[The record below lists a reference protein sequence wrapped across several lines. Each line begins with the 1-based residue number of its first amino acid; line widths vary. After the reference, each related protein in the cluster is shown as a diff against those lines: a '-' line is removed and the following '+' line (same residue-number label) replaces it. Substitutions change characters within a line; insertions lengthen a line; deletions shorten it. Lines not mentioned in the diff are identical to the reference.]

1 MKKYKTL
8 LFDMDGT
15 IADTDPL
22 ILEAMNFLYDKYR
35 NGNRTPE
42 SEIIYF
48 SGPPI
53 RDTLKK
59 EFPDKDINFM
69 FEEFHKKS
77 STLYA
82 THVFA
87 YPNSKEVLLELKKDG
102 YQLGIVTNKLHHLA
116 EYALKCIDLDNIFE
130 FIVGF
135 DDVDHP
141 KPHQEGILKAID
153 YFKSNKNDTLYIG
166 DNKSDL
172 LTANNAGVDCCL
184 VSWGPRVLP
193 KELNPTF
200 KISSYIDLKEK
211 LYGKSL

>member
-15 IADTDPL
+15 IADTDQL
-22 ILEAMNFLYDKYR
+22 IKEAMNFLYDKYR
-35 NGNRTPE
+35 GGNRTPE
-42 SEIIYF
+42 EKVIYF

-53 RDTLKK
+53 RDTLKD
-59 EFPDKDINFM
+59 EFPDMDQQFM
-69 FEEFHKKS
+69 FDEFHKKS

-87 YPNSKEVLLELKKDG
+87 YPHSREVLLELKQAG
-102 YQLGIVTNKLHHLA
+102 YQLGVVTNKLHHLA
-116 EYALKCIDLDNIFE
+116 LYALECIHLDGIFD
-130 FIVGF
+130 IVVGF
-135 DDVDHP
+135 DDVKKG
-141 KPHQEGILKAID
+141 KPDPEGMNLAMD
-153 YFKSNKNDTLYIG
+153 YFKSNKEETLYIG

-172 LTANNAGVDCCL
+172 DTASNAGVDCCL

-193 KELNPTF
+193 KELKPAF

>member
-35 NGNRTPE
+35 GGRRTPE

-59 EFPDKDINFM
+59 EFPDQDINFM

-82 THVFA
+82 THVFS
-87 YPNSKEVLLELKKDG
+87 YPNSKEVLLALKKDG

-116 EYALKCIDLDNIFE
+116 EYALKCIDLENIFDI
-130 FIVGF
+130 IVGF
-135 DDVDHP
+135 DDVNNP

-153 YFKSNKNDTLYIG
+153 YFKSNKKDTLYIG

-172 LTANNAGVDCCL
+172 DTANNAGVDCCL

-193 KELNPTF
+193 KELKPTF

>member
-35 NGNRTPE
+35 EGRRTPE

-59 EFPDKDINFM
+59 EFPDRDINFM

-87 YPNSKEVLLELKKDG
+87 YPNSKEVLLALKKDG

-153 YFKSNKNDTLYIG
+153 YFKSSKSDTLYIG